1 MLQALNFSAF
11 MMSDLPN
18 KHIGI
23 ISMTLQ
29 RKIHSTSSKVTI
41 VFQMLLTK
49 KHKVIITHPCRQQ
62 QKNAGIFFNA
72 CNQHKRRE
80 EETLQWLKG
89 QA

>member
-29 RKIHSTSSKVTI
+29 RRIHSTSSKVTI
-41 VFQMLLTK
+41 VS
-49 KHKVIITHPCRQQ
+49 VPNASY
-62 QKNAGIFFNA
+62 QKNIKLSLPIHVGN
-72 CNQHKRRE
+72 RRMLE
-80 EETLQWLKG
+80 SFLMLAINTREGRRKH
-89 QA
+89 